1 VDEFSRNDPSLQ
13 VSQLV
18 KKEGE
23 GFLIARVF
31 FDFDGVQ
38 DANANKINY
47 NKVYIQ
53 PGNVALPYPDSPH
66 VYFHN
71 WDAFNPN
78 PSNLFSKQQFD
89 SAFTFFGSVSQFVH
103 ETKKVVTSAKPLT
116 PQKRRLT
123 TALSPSTKWAALKT
137 QLLSVVDEVVQDQE
151 GLPTTVTFLDGHG
164 NWPLCKSKKCKVDGR
179 YAVYGEQAKK
189 KSQSTA
195 PNAKTPI

>member
-1 VDEFSRNDPSLQ
+1 MTRYEIWAVPRLYLWFSRNDSSLQ

-38 DANANKINY
+38 DANASEINY
-47 NKVYIQ
+47 KKVYIQ

-89 SAFTFFGSVSQFVH
+89 NGFTSAVSVSSFMKQ
-103 ETKKVVTSAKPLT
+103 
-116 PQKRRLT
+116 R
-123 TALSPSTKWAALKT
+123 
-137 QLLSVVDEVVQDQE
+137 
-151 GLPTTVTFLDGHG
+151 
-164 NWPLCKSKKCKVDGR
+164 KSSHL
-179 YAVYGEQAKK
+179 Q
-189 KSQSTA
+189 
-195 PNAKTPI
+195 NH